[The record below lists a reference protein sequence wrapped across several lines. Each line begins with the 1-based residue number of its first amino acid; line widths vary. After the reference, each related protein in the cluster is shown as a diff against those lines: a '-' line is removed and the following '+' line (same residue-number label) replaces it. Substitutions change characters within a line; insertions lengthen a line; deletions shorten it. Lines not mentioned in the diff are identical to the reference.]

1 MAVIFVARSAELVKW
16 GSDVGL
22 GKNLYRVGLADSLE
36 DAQAVLAAKPCGMDD
51 WVLVLHDDAGE
62 LDEATILGR
71 LGKKEK
77 MVDPALYPRLRGD
90 KGHFK
95 VRPEK
100 VENHILVKKALDG
113 FEVKDLK
120 IKPADIAAYL
130 VHNALR

>member
-51 WVLVLHDDAGE
+51 WLLVLHDDAGE
-62 LDEATILGR
+62 LDEAAILER
-71 LGKKEK
+71 LCKKEK
-77 MVDPALYPRLRGD
+77 MVDPALYPKLRGD

-95 VRPEK
+95 VRLEK

-120 IKPADIAAYL
+120 LKPADIAAYL

>member
-120 IKPADIAAYL
+120 LKPADIAAYL

>member
-95 VRPEK
+95 VRLEK

>member
-51 WVLVLHDDAGE
+51 WILIAHDDAGE
-62 LDEATILGR
+62 NTGEVILER
-71 LGKKEK
+71 LCRKEK

-90 KGHFK
+90 RGHFK

-113 FEVKDLK
+113 IEVKDLK
-120 IKPADIAAYL
+120 LKPADIAAYL
-130 VHNALR
+130 IHNALR